1 MSLADR
7 SLLETVRRTVSS
19 LEGLARRRHAWQG
32 AGLLDETATVV
43 LQGGTVPLAQETV
56 GHGDLE
62 ERAAIIEYDGRLPR
76 LQAKRL
82 ANSRSPQV
90 SYGEIMDSV
99 TGGSLPTEDDLIE
112 AARIWLIRWNET
124 A

>member
-7 SLLETVRRTVSS
+7 SLLETVRRTVNS
-19 LEGLARRRHAWQG
+19 LEGFAKRQHAWQG
-32 AGLLDETATVV
+32 ADP
-43 LQGGTVPLAQETV
+43 VPLAQETV

-76 LQAKRL
+76 LQAERL

-90 SYGEIMDSV
+90 SYGEILDSV

-112 AARIWLIRWNET
+112 AARRWLIRWNET